1 MPLLGASL
9 VHLASRSLGLCCL
22 GFFFLS
28 HGVANT
34 EYPVIVIVQQN
45 SFNAVAA
52 NFLSAGLKKVKGSIS
67 APRVNGE

>member
-1 MPLLGASL
+1 MFGF
-9 VHLASRSLGLCCL
+9 V
-22 GFFFLS
+22 FFFS

-34 EYPVIVIVQQN
+34 KYPVIVTVQQN